1 MESFIVLLVLHLE
14 NKIPITKD
22 DTHRRSIAMTLSSE
36 KQPSVP
42 R

>member
-1 MESFIVLLVLHLE
+1 MESLIVPLVLHLE
-14 NKIPITKD
+14 NRIPITRD
-22 DTHRRSIAMTLSSE
+22 DTYRRSIAMTLSSE